1 MSTEFKP
8 NDRVSINKDLTY
20 TDKIF
25 SAVKE
30 MKSIFTGT
38 VTHAHNDD
46 DEVTVMLDYPDD
58 VPESKRISY
67 SYDPRDL
74 TLVPTFK
81 PKDKVLIDKNL
92 TYTRPRFGTT
102 TDMEKYF
109 TGTVSSVY
117 GKGNDA
123 RVYVK
128 LNSNENNTV
137 VGYYAYDPRDLT
149 LIPNNSNDNDNDNEK
164 KGNTM
169 SKLNKGDRVTI
180 NTSLKYTRRRFGLTT
195 EMKTIFI
202 GVINCISENNKAIV
216 SPDGSEWSYT
226 YDLRDLTPITNNGF
240 PIPTNVKTSNN
251 KTTVEFSDNTTTSVT
266 KSAGD
271 PYDLETAI
279 AYCIAKKLVTNSCIK
294 RLAKNAEEV
303 LDKVN
308 TEFYNKFLKPYG
320 FLNENAYTDV
330 EIETLKDYLKTL
342 NDVRAEMALVAIEN
356 NLTKDEL
363 FGKLKD

>member
-8 NDRVSINKDLTY
+8 NDRVSIDKNLTY
-20 TDKIF
+20 TTSSF

-38 VTHAHNDD
+38 VTHAYNDD
-46 DEVTVMLDYPDD
+46 YEVIVMLDYPDD
-58 VPESKRISY
+58 VPESKRIAY
-67 SYDPRDL
+67 S
-74 TLVPTFK
+74 
-81 PKDKVLIDKNL
+81 
-92 TYTRPRFGTT
+92 
-102 TDMEKYF
+102 
-109 TGTVSSVY
+109 
-117 GKGNDA
+117 
-123 RVYVK
+123 
-128 LNSNENNTV
+128 
-137 VGYYAYDPRDLT
+137 YDPRDLT
-149 LIPNNSNDNDNDNEK
+149 LIPNTSNDNENGK

-169 SKLNKGDRVTI
+169 SKLNKGDSVSI
-180 NTSLKYTRRRFGLTT
+180 NKSLKYTRKRFALTT
-195 EMKTIFI
+195 EMKTIFT
-202 GVINCISENNKAIV
+202 GVINRIGENNKVIV
-216 SPDGSEWSYT
+216 SLDGSQWSYT

-240 PIPTNVKTSNN
+240 PIPTNVKTSNE

-279 AYCIAKKLVTNSCIK
+279 AYCIAKKIVTNSCIK

-320 FLNENAYTDV
+320 FLNESAYTDV

-342 NDVRAEMALVAIEN
+342 NDVRAEMALIAIEN
-356 NLTKDEL
+356 DLTKDEL
-363 FGKLKD
+363 LGKLKG